1 MKKIFKMFICYFLIA
16 VIGITLSTGVVQAAS
31 KGYVFKYKKAS
42 ASMDGKASTLLKKAG
57 TPDKKTAVKS
67 CAYKG
72 MDRTY
77 TYEGFVVKTYSNTKN
92 GTEYINSIKITSSKV
107 ETVEGITIGS
117 SKNNMIKA
125 YGKNAGEF
133 GVYTYTKGNSKLV
146 IELDDSD
153 KVSSIE
159 YLAD

>member
-1 MKKIFKMFICYFLIA
+1 MKKTLKIVICYFLIA
-16 VIGITLSTGVVQAAS
+16 ILGITLSTGVAEAAS
-31 KGYVFKYKKAS
+31 KGYVFKYKKVS
-42 ASMDGKASTLLKKAG
+42 ASMDGKASSLLKKAG

-77 TYEGFVVKTYSNTKN
+77 TYDGFVIKTYSHTKS
-92 GTEYINSIKITSSKV
+92 GAEYINSIKIISSKV
-107 ETVEGITIGS
+107 KTAEGITVGS
-117 SKNNMIKA
+117 SKNSMIKA
-125 YGKNAGEF
+125 YGKNSGEF

-146 IELDDSD
+146 IELDNSD